1 MANEIGRVDKGL
13 AWHLVAL
20 ILRPLMAVFT
30 KRDWRNRKNIHTQT
44 GIIFAGNHISW
55 FDPFPVSHFLW
66 ANNRPPIYLGKQSIF
81 KVPIIGAL
89 LRSLDQIP
97 VERVSQNAA
106 NALVLAEPR
115 LQAGEAVV
123 IYPEGTIS
131 RDPNLWPM
139 RGKTGAVRLAL
150 SSSTPIIPFAQW
162 GAQSVIPPYEKKLR
176 LFPRKT
182 MQINVGNPLDL
193 SKYQGR
199 DLTDELLYQATED
212 LMEAITN
219 LLSELRSEE
228 PPTERFTKEEWLDRK
243 KEI

>member
-30 KRDWRNRKNIHTQT
+30 KKDWRNRKNIHTQT

-162 GAQSVIPPYEKKLR
+162 GAQFVQEKLCK
-176 LFPRKT
+176 
-182 MQINVGNPLDL
+182 
-193 SKYQGR
+193 
-199 DLTDELLYQATED
+199 
-212 LMEAITN
+212 
-219 LLSELRSEE
+219 
-228 PPTERFTKEEWLDRK
+228 
-243 KEI
+243 